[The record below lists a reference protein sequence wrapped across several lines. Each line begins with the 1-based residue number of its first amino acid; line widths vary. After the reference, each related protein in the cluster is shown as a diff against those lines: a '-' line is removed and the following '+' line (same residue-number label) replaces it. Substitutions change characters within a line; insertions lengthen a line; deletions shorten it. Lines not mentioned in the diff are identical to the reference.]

1 MNRLYLSLLCQF
13 GKKLNQ
19 KRVCTCFLPF
29 SVLNETTLSFLE
41 VCTFTKHWS
50 QNHLVSVLHSSSQQ
64 QNRNFDCHAVCYWLK
79 GKNKDEISVVL
90 ICASELEHCTGRK
103 PNGHNLKLFI
113 RQKSTLLYCMALRH
127 TYQTKG
133 LPQRTHNSFA
143 LDSRALLY
151 FIASFV
157 SIYCFVWRPF
167 FHCIVNNLALLNT
180 SIGLFCR
187 LLGRYVKPVW
197 SSYPHCSFGMT
208 AVRTA

>member
-1 MNRLYLSLLCQF
+1 
-13 GKKLNQ
+13 
-19 KRVCTCFLPF
+19 
-29 SVLNETTLSFLE
+29 
-41 VCTFTKHWS
+41 
-50 QNHLVSVLHSSSQQ
+50 
-64 QNRNFDCHAVCYWLK
+64 
-79 GKNKDEISVVL
+79 
-90 ICASELEHCTGRK
+90 
-103 PNGHNLKLFI
+103 
-113 RQKSTLLYCMALRH
+113 MALRH

-167 FHCIVNNLALLNT
+167 FIVLLTIWHYWIHT

-197 SSYPHCSFGMT
+197 SSYPHCSFGHDCRAYGLDWVPLSCSLYGAWWALAYGPYGPPGPPHLVDSCQKQNPGYT
-208 AVRTA
+208 FSSHFLWVESTHFTHRLQILNPNTQECLGPKSVRAKFWVLIVSILSTHGC

>member
-1 MNRLYLSLLCQF
+1 
-13 GKKLNQ
+13 
-19 KRVCTCFLPF
+19 
-29 SVLNETTLSFLE
+29 
-41 VCTFTKHWS
+41 
-50 QNHLVSVLHSSSQQ
+50 
-64 QNRNFDCHAVCYWLK
+64 
-79 GKNKDEISVVL
+79 
-90 ICASELEHCTGRK
+90 
-103 PNGHNLKLFI
+103 
-113 RQKSTLLYCMALRH
+113 MALRH

-187 LLGRYVKPVW
+187 LLCRYVKPVW
-197 SSYPHCSFGMT
+197 SSYPHCSFGHDCSAYRLDWVPLSCSLYGAWWALAYGPYGPPGPPHLVDSCQKQNPGYT
-208 AVRTA
+208 FSSHFLWVESTHFTHRPKNVLGQN